1 MPTIRAAAAALA
13 LALTVAACGSS
24 GDDTATTGGST
35 DATTAASEAPTT
47 TAKPATST
55 TAAAAASSS
64 TTAAGGAATTAAARV
79 FPETPGTIALA
90 DSSLG
95 KILVD
100 GEGNALY
107 LFLPDKQGESTCY
120 DKCEA
125 AWPVTGKADGVGAGL
140 DASLLGTT
148 TRKDGSVQ
156 ATYNKWPLYYFVNDK
171 VAGDVN
177 GQTLNDA
184 WYVLDAKGDGIGIG

>member
-1 MPTIRAAAAALA
+1 MPNIRAAAAALA

-24 GDDTATTGGST
+24 SDDTATTGGST
-35 DATTAASEAPTT
+35 EATTAASEATTT
-47 TAKPATST
+47 TAQATT

-95 KILVD
+95 TILVD

-140 DASLLGTT
+140 DATLLGTT
-148 TRKDGSVQ
+148 TRSDGSVQ

>member
-1 MPTIRAAAAALA
+1 MPDIRAAAAALA
-13 LALTVAACGSS
+13 LALIVAACGSS
-24 GDDTATTGGST
+24 SDDTATTGGSA
-35 DATTAASEAPTT
+35 ATTAASEATTT
-47 TAKPATST
+47 TAKAAST
-55 TAAAAASSS
+55 TVAAASSS
-64 TTAAGGAATTAAARV
+64 TTAAGGATTTAAARV

-125 AWPVTGKADGVGAGL
+125 AWPVTGEADGVGAGL

-148 TRKDGSVQ
+148 TRTDGSVQ
-156 ATYNKWPLYYFVNDK
+156 ATYNQWPLYYFVNDK
-171 VAGDVN
+171 APGDVN

-184 WYVLDAKGDGIGIG
+184 WYVLDAKGDGIGTG

>member
-24 GDDTATTGGST
+24 SDDTATTGGST
-35 DATTAASEAPTT
+35 DATTATSEATT
-47 TAKPATST
+47 STAKAAST
-55 TAAAAASSS
+55 TAAPASSS

-95 KILVD
+95 TILVD

-107 LFLPDKQGESTCY
+107 LFLPDKQADSTCY

-148 TRKDGSVQ
+148 TRSDGSIQ

-171 VAGDVN
+171 APGDVN

-184 WYVLDAKGDGIGIG
+184 WYVLDAKGNAIGAR

>member
-1 MPTIRAAAAALA
+1 MPNTRAVAAALA
-13 LALTVAACGSS
+13 LALTLAACGSS

-35 DATTAASEAPTT
+35 DATTAASEATTT
-47 TAKPATST
+47 TAKATTT
-55 TAAAAASSS
+55 TAAAAASS
-64 TTAAGGAATTAAARV
+64 TTAAGGATTTAAARV

-107 LFLPDKQGESTCY
+107 LFLPDKQGDSTCY

-125 AWPVTGKADGVGAGL
+125 AWPVTGKAAGVGAGL

-148 TRKDGSVQ
+148 TRSDGSVQ

>member
-1 MPTIRAAAAALA
+1 MPNIRAAAAALA

-35 DATTAASEAPTT
+35 DATTATSAATTSTAKAAT
-47 TAKPATST
+47 TASS
-55 TAAAAASSS
+55 AAAGSS

-125 AWPVTGKADGVGAGL
+125 AWPVTGKAAGVGAGL